1 MAVDPK
7 ALAAK
12 IREMYPE
19 IGTYKLKMDVSFD
32 PATQAWLV
40 KLTKDAHELLTHVEQ
55 KDAEDCLKGVKCV
68 CLTHQIGQFIRVY
81 CEGGEG
87 SCAV

>member
-19 IGTYKLKMDVSFD
+19 IAKYKLEMDVSFD
-32 PATQAWLV
+32 AAKKVWLV
-40 KLTKDAHELLTHVEQ
+40 KLVKDSHELLTHVEE

-68 CLTHQIGQFIRVY
+68 YLGHQIGQFVRVY
-81 CEGGEG
+81 CEGGQG
-87 SCAV
+87 ACAV